1 MTIFLN
7 FTHKTIISAIQIAT
21 KKSGRCP
28 LLPVLDGCCKTHA
41 SYTSSRCAQEIKYII
56 LISRPF
62 GRLKLSLV
70 EICNSCYVHY
80 MFMPPSTW
88 MTWPVT

>member
-1 MTIFLN
+1 MTISWKFI
-7 FTHKTIISAIQIAT
+7 HKTIISVIRVGI

-41 SYTSSRCAQEIKYII
+41 SYTSSRYAQEIKYII
-56 LISRPF
+56 LISRQL
-62 GRLKLSLV
+62 GRLKLSQV
-70 EICNSCYVHY
+70 EICNSRYVHY